1 MALNCARCGKTL
13 TGRQK
18 KWCSVSCRNE
28 GSKKA
33 GSSELKKL
41 IEVSVLS
48 QKTNLALAKSV
59 NDLTLRVD
67 RMVSM
72 FEKEAEGVGD
82 IRDVTKE
89 EVNQVAKQLQDVV
102 KQNKDLAEGL
112 LALDG
117 YVRRHKNG

>member
-1 MALNCARCGKTL
+1 MTLKCARCGKEL

-18 KWCSVSCRNE
+18 KWCSVTCRNE
-28 GSKKA
+28 GNKK
-33 GSSELKKL
+33 SENLDMLKL
-41 IEVSVLS
+41 IEVSILS

-59 NDLTLRVD
+59 NDLTVKVD
-67 RMVSM
+67 GMVSM
-72 FEKEAEGVGD
+72 FEKAAEGVGD